1 MISNLKSIEE
11 LEKMSKEEL
20 NSLIKSI
27 FKDFDDFV
35 ESLAF
40 SKNKLFSPPFDEYYN
55 GTGDILSFYHNF
67 FRKYCDHL
75 NAFDKD
81 LIAAVNFS
89 VVKQFEKASGTVIKK
104 QFSLL
109 DDTKTVCNMIFD
121 SISAYFSGQPGLAFE
136 KMEKTLTADN
146 CHLLNLLPILEI
158 SSMHFYRVRKNKN
171 KKAFKERKELFH
183 TPFNL
188 RNKCASYRFSIAGYP
203 SLYVAGSLDTSLKE
217 SEINDNDYTCICYQT
232 SGKNLKCA
240 DLTLPARQLSF
251 WEKYSLVVFYPLI
264 VACSLKVKD
273 EKAPFKPE
281 YIIPQLLFQ
290 VLKLHSQHDGICYV
304 STKYNP
310 ISFTNQK
317 QKNFALYVNNAT
329 QESGFSKV
337 LSQKLLWSELFSPTD
352 KETSEEIEQ
361 KCINSK
367 FEKIEL

>member
-1 MISNLKSIEE
+1 MISYLKSIDE
-11 LEKMSKEEL
+11 LERMSNDEL
-20 NSLIKSI
+20 NNLMKNI
-27 FKDFDDFV
+27 FKDYDDFV

-40 SKNKLFSPPFDEYYN
+40 SKNKLFSPPFDAYYK
-55 GTGDILSFYHNF
+55 GTGDILAFYQNF
-67 FRKYCDHL
+67 FKKYNEYL
-75 NAFDKD
+75 NTLDKD

-89 VVKQFEKASGTVIKK
+89 VVKQFEKASGIAMKR

-109 DDTKTVCNMIFD
+109 DDTKSICNMILD
-121 SISAYFSGQPGLAFE
+121 SISDYFSGQPGLAFE
-136 KMEKTLTADN
+136 KMEKAFTVDD
-146 CHLLNLLPILEI
+146 CHLLKLLPVLEI
-158 SSMHFYRVRKNKN
+158 PSMHFYRVRKNKN
-171 KKAFKERKELFH
+171 NKAFKERKELFH

-232 SGKNLKCA
+232 SGKKLKCA
-240 DLTLPARQLSF
+240 DLTLPARPLNF

-337 LSQKLLWSELFSPTD
+337 LSEKLLWSELFSPTD
-352 KETSEEIEQ
+352 KETPEEIEQ